1 VDDTRN
7 VTQNGEQDVDE
18 EISVASSL
26 EKDTERREDDGEDDF
41 ADIGCGERHVDGVE
55 RCLRLN
61 RLKCRASVVHWN
73 YCVVGRGRKDCDA
86 RGRYK
91 SRHRT

>member
-1 VDDTRN
+1 MARMILQISLDEVCQLCASQKSERKLAE
-7 VTQNGEQDVDE
+7 GEY
-18 EISVASSL
+18 S
-26 EKDTERREDDGEDDF
+26 R
-41 ADIGCGERHVDGVE
+41 CGERHVDGVE